1 MVRFIGTE
9 IYRRDLQLSR
19 RIKRHPSKTRTVRRE
34 RLKSRSEIE
43 VSSLGRVLARV
54 CGIYSQ
60 IGRWIGATWSKEQ
73 GKINGFEL

>member
-1 MVRFIGTE
+1 MERF
-9 IYRRDLQLSR
+9 RRDLQLSQR
-19 RIKRHPSKTRTVRRE
+19 MKRHPSKARTVRKE

-60 IGRWIGATWSKEQ
+60 IGRWRGATWSKEQ
-73 GKINGFEL
+73 DKRNGTEFGLS